1 MRLINPARLVQT
13 AFEEGYAVPAFNTN
27 GGSYDITRAAVE
39 AAGEMGSPL
48 ILQTYEGNLP
58 YRGPRHS
65 AEIARF
71 LAAEA
76 TVPVALALDH
86 GHTLESCRE
95 VLEAGYTAI
104 MFDGSEGTLEENI
117 AGSKK
122 ARRLA
127 DQFGAALE
135 AEVGHLHT
143 PGEDPDAMPPKTD
156 PDEAAAFLAEVGV
169 DYLAVAIGTRHGLW
183 KEQKD
188 IDFELL
194 GRLRDRC
201 NVPLVQHGT
210 GGVSLD
216 DLARLAKSGIAK
228 ANFGEV
234 FRAPY
239 IDYFLEIEKAIDHA
253 GHPWK
258 IQQKVMERLKEDM
271 KAIIAALGSEG
282 KAR

>member
-1 MRLINPARLVQT
+1 MRLINPARLVRT
-13 AFEEGYAVPAFNTN
+13 AYEEEYAIPAFNTN

-39 AAGEMGSPL
+39 AAEETGSPL

-58 YRGPRHS
+58 YRGPRHA

-71 LAAEA
+71 LAQEA

-86 GHTLESCRE
+86 GHTLESCRG

-143 PGEDPDAMPPKTD
+143 PGEDPDAIPPKTD
-156 PDEAAAFLAEVGV
+156 PDEAAAFLAEVDV

-188 IDFELL
+188 IDFDLL

-201 NVPLVQHGT
+201 GVPLVQHGT
-210 GGVSLD
+210 GGVSLG

-282 KAR
+282 KGR